1 MSKQG
6 LSKLNVNQI
15 LINHTCC
22 LDGVGKDELD
32 DLVQLSD
39 EVRITAGDVF
49 LEAGKP
55 VDHACIV
62 LEGKTASVFNRDWE
76 EESVLQQTGVGGIL
90 CEAELLSEDNCQS
103 DIRAL
108 EDSRLLCIP
117 RPQFMRLVNSHA
129 ALLQYLTEQAHSRTT
144 HLLITRYI
152 NSLFGTSKLNIS
164 NPLLRLKAEEEWLN
178 FEHEVLQQLKQNAE
192 WKVLKRGEYLFHQGD
207 VPDGAYIL
215 ASGVL
220 GVTVNQEDRENEIA
234 RVHHGE
240 IVGELALVN
249 DEKRSANIVAL
260 RECELFRLSP
270 TEFNHI
276 AEKYP
281 RVILNVYRTIS
292 DRFRQRTSRYEYR
305 PKQSNI
311 AIITLRQNDALAV
324 FADEIFNRLSQA
336 DSAEYLTSESVDK
349 QLGRPGIANIGSNEP
364 GSIGLMQWLNGRESR
379 SRFIVYRA
387 NAAWSQWTL
396 RCISQAD
403 RVIVLAD
410 VNEKPDFTDFKK
422 HLTATGQ
429 NWNLVLLHP
438 DDTDRPRNTADWRN
452 ASGASEIF
460 HVRRNND
467 DDLGR
472 LVRILAGRATGVVF
486 GGGGA
491 RGFAHLGVLRAF
503 EELGIKIDMIG
514 GTSIGAPIAGMVAQG
529 KSASQCLELSINAF
543 SSLIDMTIPFTSMI
557 SGKRISRTIA
567 EHTADWDIE
576 DYWLPYF
583 CVSTNLTTAKQ
594 VIHRCG
600 NSAAAIRSSVSIP
613 GVLPPVPDNGELLVD
628 GGVLNN
634 VPINIMREINP
645 SGSVI
650 AFDVAPPRGPTAK
663 QDYGMSVSG
672 WYQLACRFVP
682 WLKPVK
688 APRVGVVLMQ
698 AMMVGSNLLREQV
711 LHKNMADYYQ
721 NVHVRKVGMLDFK
734 AIKRA
739 ERVGYESVIEPL
751 RQWLEKSNGYN

>member
-1 MSKQG
+1 M
-6 LSKLNVNQI
+6 NVDQI
-15 LINHTCC
+15 LINHTRCMDE
-22 LDGVGKDELD
+22 LSRKDLD
-32 DLVQLSD
+32 DLIQASHELK
-39 EVRITAGDVF
+39 IAAGEPV
-49 LEAGKP
+49 LETGHA

-62 LEGKTASVFNRDWE
+62 LEGKVASVFTRDWKE
-76 EESVLQQTGVGGIL
+76 QGVLQQIGVGEIL

-103 DIRAL
+103 DIKAL
-108 EDSRLLCIP
+108 EDSRILCIP
-117 RPQFMRLVNSHA
+117 RQRFIELAGGHP
-129 ALLQYLTEQAHSRTT
+129 ALLQYLTEQAHSRTS
-144 HLLITRYI
+144 HLLITQYI
-152 NSLFGTSKLNIS
+152 NSLFGTSKLQIS

-178 FEHEVLQQLKQNAE
+178 FEHEVLAQLKQNAQ

-207 VPDGAYIL
+207 EPDGAYIL

-220 GVTVNQEDRENEIA
+220 GVTIRQEDGEREIA

-249 DEKRSANIVAL
+249 DARRSANIVAL

-281 RVILNVYRTIS
+281 RVILNVYRAIS
-292 DRFRQRTSRYEYR
+292 DRFRERTSGYDYR

-311 AIITLRQNDALAV
+311 AIITLTQDNTLAM
-324 FADEIFNRLSQA
+324 FADEIFNSLSQL
-336 DSAEYLTSESVDK
+336 DTAEYLTSDAVDNL
-349 QLGRPGIANIGSNEP
+349 LGRAGIANIGRNEP

-387 NAAWSQWTL
+387 DDEWSNWTM

-403 RVIVLAD
+403 RVIVLTD
-410 VNEKPDFTDFKK
+410 LNEMPDFTDFKN
-422 HLTATGQ
+422 HLSAAGQ
-429 NWNLVLLHP
+429 NWSLVLLHP
-438 DDTDRPRNTADWRN
+438 EATDRPRNTAAWRT
-452 ASGASEIF
+452 ASGASDIF
-460 HVRRNND
+460 HVRRKND
-467 DDLGR
+467 DDLAR
-472 LVRILAGRATGVVF
+472 LVRILAGRAIGLVF

-503 EELGIKIDMIG
+503 EELGIKIDMVG
-514 GTSIGAPIAGMVAQG
+514 GTSIGAPIAGMAAQG
-529 KSASQCLELSINAF
+529 KSASECLDLSIKAF

-567 EHTADWDIE
+567 DHTADWDIE

-594 VIHRCG
+594 VVHRCG
-600 NSAAAIRSSVSIP
+600 NSALAIRSSVSIP
-613 GVLPPVPDNGELLVD
+613 GVLPPVPANGDLLVD

-650 AFDVAPPRGPTAK
+650 AFDVAPPMGPTAK
-663 QDYGMSVSG
+663 QDYGTSVSG
-672 WYQLACRFVP
+672 WYQLASRFVP
-682 WLKPVK
+682 WLKPVR

-711 LHKNMADYYQ
+711 LQKKMADYYQ
-721 NVHVRKVGMLDFK
+721 NIHVRKVGMLDFK
-734 AIKRA
+734 AIKQA

-751 RQWLEKSNGYN
+751 RQWLEKSNGLD

>member
-1 MSKQG
+1 M
-6 LSKLNVNQI
+6 NVDQI
-15 LINHTCC
+15 LVTHSPCINE
-22 LDGVGKDELD
+22 LSSNELDELI
-32 DLVQLSD
+32 QLSH
-39 EVRITAGDVF
+39 EVQIPAGELVLETAQ
-49 LEAGKP
+49 P

-62 LEGKTASVFNRDWE
+62 IEGKVASVFTRDWGE
-76 EESVLQQTGVGGIL
+76 ECVLQYIGVGEVL
-90 CEAELLSEDNCQS
+90 CEAELLSEDSCQY

-117 RPQFMRLVNSHA
+117 QQHFMRLATSHPG
-129 ALLQYLTEQAHSRTT
+129 LLQYLTGQAHSRKT
-144 HLLITRYI
+144 HLLITKYI
-152 NSLFGTSKLNIS
+152 NSLFGISKLKIS
-164 NPLLRLKAEEEWLN
+164 NPLLRLEAEEEWLD
-178 FEHEVLQQLKQNAE
+178 FEHEVLKQLTQNAQ

-207 VPDGAYIL
+207 EPDGAYIL

-220 GVTVNQEDRENEIA
+220 GVTIRHEDGEREIA

-249 DEKRSANIVAL
+249 DEKRSANIIAL

-292 DRFRQRTSRYEYR
+292 DRFRERTSSYEYR
-305 PKQSNI
+305 PRQSNI
-311 AIITLRQNDALAV
+311 AIITLAQNESLAM
-324 FADEIFNRLSQA
+324 FADEIYTALAQI
-336 DSAEYLTSESVDK
+336 DSAEYLTSESVDN
-349 QLGRPGIANIGSNEP
+349 QLGRSGIANIGRNEP
-364 GSIGLMQWLNGRESR
+364 GSTGLMQWLNGRESR

-387 NAAWSQWTL
+387 DEDWSQWTV

-403 RVIVLAD
+403 RVIMLAD
-410 VNEKPDFTDFKK
+410 VNKMPDFTDFRN
-422 HLTATGQ
+422 HLSAAGQ
-429 NWNLVLLHP
+429 NWSLVLLHP
-438 DDTDRPRNTADWRN
+438 GDSDRPRNTAAWRA

-460 HVRRNND
+460 HVRRNNH

-472 LVRILAGRATGVVF
+472 LARILAGRATGVVF

-529 KSASQCLELSINAF
+529 KSSSECLDLSVRAF

-557 SGKRISRTIA
+557 SGKRISRTIV

-594 VIHRCG
+594 VVHRSG
-600 NSAAAIRSSVSIP
+600 NSALAIRSSVSIP
-613 GVLPPVPDNGELLVD
+613 GVLPPVPCNGELLVD

-645 SGSVI
+645 SGAVI
-650 AFDVAPPRGPTAK
+650 AFDVAPPMGPTAK

-672 WYQLACRFVP
+672 WYQLASRFVP
-682 WLKPVK
+682 WLKPIR

-711 LHKNMADYYQ
+711 LQKNMADYYQ

-751 RQWLEKSNGYN
+751 RQWLDHSTI

>member
-1 MSKQG
+1 MS
-6 LSKLNVNQI
+6 VDQI
-15 LINHTCC
+15 LINHTRCMNE
-22 LDGVGKDELD
+22 LSSDEMD
-32 DLVQLSD
+32 DLIQSSHELRIAAG
-39 EVRITAGDVF
+39 EVVLQAGQ
-49 LEAGKP
+49 P
-55 VDHACIV
+55 VDHAFIV
-62 LEGKTASVFNRDWE
+62 LEGKVASVFTRDWKE
-76 EESVLQQTGVGGIL
+76 EGVLQQIGVGEIL
-90 CEAELLSEDNCQS
+90 CEAELLSEDSCQS
-103 DIRAL
+103 DIKAL
-108 EDSRLLCIP
+108 EDSRILCIP
-117 RPQFMRLVNSHA
+117 RQQFMNLAGGHPV
-129 ALLQYLTEQAHSRTT
+129 LLQYLTEQAHSRTT
-144 HLLITRYI
+144 HLLITQYI
-152 NSLFGTSKLNIS
+152 NSLFGTSRLQIS
-164 NPLLRLKAEEEWLN
+164 DPLIRLKAEEEWLN
-178 FEHEVLQQLKQNAE
+178 FEHEVLQQLKQNAQ

-207 VPDGAYIL
+207 EPDGAYIL

-220 GVTVNQEDRENEIA
+220 AVTIRQEDREREIA
-234 RVHHGE
+234 RVNHGE

-249 DEKRSANIVAL
+249 DAKRSANIVAL

-292 DRFRQRTSRYEYR
+292 DRFRERTSSYEYR

-311 AIITLRQNDALAV
+311 AIITLKPNSSLTRLS
-324 FADEIFNRLSQA
+324 DEIFNSLLQL
-336 DSAEYLTSESVDK
+336 DSAEYLTSDSVDNH
-349 QLGRPGIANIGSNEP
+349 LGRTGIANIGRNEP
-364 GSIGLMQWLNGRESR
+364 GSISLMQWLNGRESR

-387 NAAWSQWTL
+387 DDEWSQWTM

-410 VNEKPDFTDFKK
+410 NNELPDFTEFKN
-422 HLTATGQ
+422 HLTKAGQ
-429 NWNLVLLHP
+429 NWSLVLLHP
-438 DDTDRPRNTADWRN
+438 GDTVRPRNVTLWRTE
-452 ASGASEIF
+452 SGASEIF
-460 HVRRNND
+460 HVRQNNS
-467 DDLGR
+467 DDLER
-472 LVRILAGRATGVVF
+472 LTRILAGRAIGVVF

-529 KSASQCLELSINAF
+529 RTASECLQLSVKAF

-576 DYWLPYF
+576 DYWIPYF

-594 VIHRCG
+594 VVHRNG
-600 NSAAAIRSSVSIP
+600 NSASAIRSSVSIP
-613 GVLPPVPDNGELLVD
+613 GILPPVPVNGELLVD

-645 SGSVI
+645 SGTVL

-672 WYQLACRFVP
+672 WYQLASKLVP

-698 AMMVGSNLLREQV
+698 AMMVGSNLLREQM
-711 LHKNMADYYQ
+711 LQNEMADYYQ
-721 NVHVRKVGMLDFK
+721 NIHVRKVGMLDFK
-734 AIKRA
+734 AIKQA
-739 ERVGYESVIEPL
+739 EKVGYESVIEPL
-751 RQWLEKSNGYN
+751 RQWLEKSNGHD

>member
-1 MSKQG
+1 MADLGK
-6 LSKLNVNQI
+6 NE
-15 LINHTCC
+15 
-22 LDGVGKDELD
+22 LDGLI
-32 DLVQLSD
+32 QLSH
-39 EVRITAGDVF
+39 EVRIPAGDVI
-49 LEAGKP
+49 LGAGKP

-62 LEGKTASVFNRDWE
+62 IEGKAASVFNRDWKE
-76 EESVLQQTGVGGIL
+76 TSVLQQTGVGGIL
-90 CEAELLSEDNCQS
+90 CEAELLTEDSCQS

-108 EDSRLLCIP
+108 EDCRLLCIP
-117 RPQFMRLVNSHA
+117 RHHFMHLANSHA
-129 ALLQYLTEQAHSRTT
+129 ALLQYLTEQAHTRTT
-144 HLLITRYI
+144 HLLITQYI
-152 NSLFGTSKLNIS
+152 NSLFGTSKLKIS
-164 NPLLRLKAEEEWLN
+164 DPLLRLKAEEEWLN
-178 FEHEVLQQLKQNAE
+178 FEYEVLQQLKQNAQ

-220 GVTVNQEDRENEIA
+220 GVTVSHEDREHEIA

-249 DEKRSANIVAL
+249 DERRSANIVAL

-281 RVILNVYRTIS
+281 RVILNVYQTIS
-292 DRFRQRTSRYEYR
+292 DRFRERTSRYEYR

-311 AIITLRQNDALAV
+311 AIITLDQNATLSE

-336 DSAEYLTSESVDK
+336 DSAEYLTSESVDE

-379 SRFIVYRA
+379 SRFIVYRTD
-387 NAAWSQWTL
+387 AAWSQWTL

-403 RVIVLAD
+403 KVIVLAD
-410 VNEKPDFTDFKK
+410 VNERLDFTDFKN
-422 HLTATGQ
+422 HLTAAGQ
-429 NWNLVLLHP
+429 NWSLVLLHP
-438 DDTDRPRNTADWRN
+438 QDTDRPRHTADWRN
-452 ASGASEIF
+452 VSGTSEIF
-460 HVRRNND
+460 HVRSQNEN
-467 DDLGR
+467 DLGR

-503 EELGIKIDMIG
+503 EELGINIDMIG

-529 KSASQCLELSINAF
+529 KSASECLDLSINAF
-543 SSLIDMTIPFTSMI
+543 SSLIDMTFPFTSMI

-594 VIHRCG
+594 VIHRSG
-600 NSAAAIRSSVSIP
+600 NSATAIRSSVSIP
-613 GVLPPVPDNGELLVD
+613 GVLPPVPANGDLLVD

-645 SGSVI
+645 SGAVL
-650 AFDVAPPRGPTAK
+650 AFDVAPPRGPAAK

-672 WYQLACRFVP
+672 WYQLASRFVP

-688 APRVGVVLMQ
+688 APRVGIVLMQ
-698 AMMVGSNLLREQV
+698 AMMVGSNLLREQM
-711 LHKNMADYYQ
+711 LQNGMADYYQ
-721 NVHVRKVGMLDFK
+721 NIHVRKVGMLDFK

-739 ERVGYESVIEPL
+739 ERVGHDSVIEPL
-751 RQWLEKSNGYN
+751 RDWFNQMKSMS